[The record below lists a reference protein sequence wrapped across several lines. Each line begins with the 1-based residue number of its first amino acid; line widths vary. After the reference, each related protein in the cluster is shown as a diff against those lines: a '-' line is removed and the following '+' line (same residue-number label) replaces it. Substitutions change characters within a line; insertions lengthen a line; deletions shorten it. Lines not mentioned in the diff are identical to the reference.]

1 MNRVELEFAARGR
14 NSRWLG
20 IGLLVIVAIAMAKM
34 LHVHASSL
42 REAELLET
50 RIVQFERG
58 AGGAKEERVPVS
70 EATLREVRQANDV
83 IDQIS
88 LPWERLFKSVEAA
101 ANNKV
106 ALLGITPDQ
115 KGGTVEVSGECAD
128 LQVLF
133 DYVKRLDQQVS
144 LGQVYLL
151 NHQINAQDPQRP
163 VRFTITASW
172 QQPTFPL

>member
-1 MNRVELEFAARGR
+1 MTRVDLEFAARGP

-20 IGLLVIVAIAMAKM
+20 IGLLVLVAVATAKM

-42 REAELLET
+42 QEAELLEA

-58 AGGAKEERVPVS
+58 AGGTKEERAPVS
-70 EATLREVRQANDV
+70 EATLREIRQANDV
-83 IDQIS
+83 IDQIT

-133 DYVKRLDQQVS
+133 DYVKRLDQQAS
-144 LGQVYLL
+144 LGRVYLL
-151 NHQINAQDPQRP
+151 NHQVNAQDPQRP
-163 VRFTITASW
+163 VRFTVTASW
-172 QQPTFPL
+172 LQPTSPL